1 MDKILEALQR
11 LNSVCMAQNVDF
23 YQHQAMQNDLE
34 TILNFVRDQEKQ
46 KEKGLQIL

>member
-1 MDKILEALQR
+1 MNKILEALQR

-23 YQHQAMQNDLE
+23 YQHQAMQKDIE

-46 KEKGLQIL
+46 KEKGLQIV